1 MLSDEEA
8 IDNVNPFVMHDF
20 SLPGGVRQTG
30 SFEDFSEM
38 RSEPGIGEPT
48 RSVYCDYGLCAES
61 TSACSYLDH
70 YTHAV
75 TLIWGIRGTIEVSLT
90 EFVSVSRTIQRFLSL
105 GRSLSHSS
113 FFRLYITQDVKKV
126 LKPRCIKGLLYEV
139 R

>member
-61 TSACSYLDH
+61 SSEC
-70 YTHAV
+70 
-75 TLIWGIRGTIEVSLT
+75 
-90 EFVSVSRTIQRFLSL
+90 
-105 GRSLSHSS
+105 SLSRPLHPRRNIDTGFTQNKRSIVETVRVGVANNPTFS
-113 FFRLYITQDVKKV
+113 IIGAFIIAFFIFAILYYA
-126 LKPRCIKGLLYEV
+126 R